1 MGFSTAERMS
11 LRESTAATPP
21 LLGIAGWDSEPW
33 CDAYFPADLPEDWRL
48 SYLANE
54 VDCVL
59 LRPEQWYLGRS
70 AATTDRLDDAL
81 AEAPAA
87 LSFLLAV
94 APEQPPPRSALAR
107 FAAFDAG
114 LLVEQPLAPADP
126 WPQWRSTGP
135 DRWTGKDRT
144 EVRVWQVESI
154 DLRAWRRDAAVLPP
168 TLRALILSGPAASPG
183 RVTELRTLLQLLGL
197 A

>member
-1 MGFSTAERMS
+1 MS
-11 LRESTAATPP
+11 PEESTAATPP
-21 LLGIAGWDSEPW
+21 LLGLTGWDSEPW
-33 CDAYFPADLPEDWRL
+33 CDAYYPADLPDDWRF

-59 LRPEQWYLGRS
+59 LRPEQWYLGLS
-70 AATTDRLDDAL
+70 AETTDRLNGAL
-81 AEAPAA
+81 AEAPVD

-94 APEQPPPRSALAR
+94 APEQPPPRAALAR
-107 FAAFDAG
+107 FAALDAG
-114 LLVEQPLAPADP
+114 LLADQPLALADP
-126 WPQWRSTGP
+126 RLQWRRTAPG
-135 DRWTGKDRT
+135 RWTAEDRT

-154 DLRAWRRDAAVLPP
+154 DLRGWRQDAAALPSR
-168 TLRALILSGPAASPG
+168 LRAMILSGPAASPG

>member
-1 MGFSTAERMS
+1 MS
-11 LRESTAATPP
+11 LVESTATTPP
-21 LLGIAGWDSEPW
+21 LLGLAGWDSEPW
-33 CDAYFPADLPEDWRL
+33 CDAYFPADLPDDWRF

-59 LRPEQWYLGRS
+59 LRPGQWYLGLS
-70 AATTDRLDDAL
+70 AETTDRLSNAL
-81 AEAPAA
+81 AEAPVD

-94 APEQPPPRSALAR
+94 APEQPPPRSALER
-107 FAAFDAG
+107 FAAFDVG
-114 LLVEQPLAPADP
+114 LLVDQPLALADL
-126 WPQWRSTGP
+126 WPQWRRTAPG
-135 DRWTGKDRT
+135 RWTGEDRT

-154 DLRAWRRDAAVLPP
+154 DLRAWRQDAAALPP

-183 RVTELRTLLQLLGL
+183 RVTELRTMLQLLGL